1 MNTSTPRRGAMI
13 ETRASDRATKR
24 ARMQLRG
31 RGGEQGTCKVGR
43 GESKPLRPLRQS
55 PSCFGSLPAGRAWAE
70 NRAPGGRCCCLGDGP
85 NGPESIFLATA
96 CRVPC
101 TRPGAPWRDPRRAGR
116 ARTGLSQISCIGPR
130 AELPA
135 RGSAAAPGLRSRCLR
150 LASRV
155 VGNVEEL
162 QVAMLGT
169 PVPQRPERLVL
180 GDYLLGQI
188 AGLVA
193 VDIHWR
199 GLRLGWRR

>member
-1 MNTSTPRRGAMI
+1 MYWYRVGWAGASG
-13 ETRASDRATKR
+13 T
-24 ARMQLRG
+24 G
-31 RGGEQGTCKVGR
+31 REQAVAPT
-43 GESKPLRPLRQS
+43 
-55 PSCFGSLPAGRAWAE
+55 GRAWAE